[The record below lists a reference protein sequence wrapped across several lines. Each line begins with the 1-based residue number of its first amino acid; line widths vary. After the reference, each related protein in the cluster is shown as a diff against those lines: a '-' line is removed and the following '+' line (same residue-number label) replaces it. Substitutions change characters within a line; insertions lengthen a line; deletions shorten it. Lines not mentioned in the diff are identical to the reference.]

1 MPLDAASQ
9 FVNDLVVAGRG
20 EQAAPSDAAT
30 LRDAWRTMFASLPPL
45 EMKSEVADITVAG
58 CPALLLTPP
67 SPTTSLLVWL
77 HGGGWVIGAPDLSLG
92 ETDALAHLASAK
104 VLSVDYRMAPEHP
117 FPAAYEDSIA
127 AVQWAFDNATEL
139 GVDPQ
144 RIFVGGDSAGGNLA
158 AAVAQH
164 FGPKLRGQ
172 LLVYPA
178 VDLTRISTAAK
189 EYAEGYLL
197 NAATMNWFAEQ
208 YLGDLDRRD
217 PRISPLLAD
226 DSVLSAVAPAHV
238 VIAEYDPLRD
248 DGFDYANALRRHGV
262 SVTVDHHDDQ
272 MHGFFSLP
280 TVLPGAQQA
289 IDSAAKFVKSLA

>member
-45 EMKSEVADITVAG
+45 EMKCEVTDITVAG

-164 FGPKLRGQ
+164 FGPRLRGQ

-226 DSVLSAVAPAHV
+226 DSILAAVAPAHV